1 MIHSIVTNDIFLL
14 ITGICSIVGFIVS
27 IFIAKKI
34 ININNNINTDNSMNI
49 KNQNITA
56 DNGGKAA
63 GRDLKYEKPDTE
75 EYTIERKIDHNGL
88 LKYRS
93 YFDDYM
99 ENYNIVSEKIRIIS
113 SADPMIENKL
123 IKYIRNKYINISNDK
138 ATSNEILDKIVKEI
152 ENDLKESCNLS
163 LDDIAY
169 AHYIVF
175 YVFARCKI
183 FKKPPPKKG

>member
-1 MIHSIVTNDIFLL
+1 MLDS
-14 ITGICSIVGFIVS
+14 
-27 IFIAKKI
+27 
-34 ININNNINTDNSMNI
+34 
-49 KNQNITA
+49 NQNITA

-63 GRDLKYEKPDTE
+63 GRDVNDNSINILFIMPESKAASSIQIVLLKISEFTTDVKYEKPDTK
-75 EYTIERKIDHNGL
+75 EYTIEHKIDHNSL
-88 LKYRS
+88 SKYRE
-93 YFDDYM
+93 YFEDYM
-99 ENYNIVSEKIRIIS
+99 ENYNIVREKIRIIS
-113 SADPMIENKL
+113 STDPTIESKL
-123 IKYIRNKYINISNDK
+123 INYIRNKYINISNDK